1 MESFQTLFPC
11 DDCIEDFE
19 ASWIHKIVL
28 GILSRGLAEEL
39 HVSTRAEV
47 NVPDTRG
54 RSALSGSALRG
65 DHQAVSLLLEA
76 GADKNT
82 SEIDGNTP
90 LLFSTERGA
99 NSCMKLLL
107 KAGANATH
115 RSHKGRDALFKAL
128 ENHDNPHCI
137 KRLLAA
143 GISVDTRDS
152 HGASPLSWAALRNHV
167 RSIPVLLDCRAD
179 INLANQGGDTPLMES
194 LCFNSDDVLKLLLE
208 AGADYTKEV
217 SYGDPI
223 LHDVAIYGG
232 LRTIDVVRAAKLPGI
247 DINATNKKGKTALQ
261 LVQQREEK
269 PDGFVEAFQI
279 MLDAIRDQRFEGD
292 PGNGAVDNEISAA
305 QQDQSDN
312 PDTCEDFVDALEEQ
326 PPYVF

>member
-1 MESFQTLFPC
+1 MLKVGSCVPGINLGLQFSYSSAYEASWDITFPGSEDQAILESFQTLFPC

-19 ASWIHKIVL
+19 LSWIHRIVL

-39 HVSTRAEV
+39 HVSTGAEV

-82 SEIDGNTP
+82 SETDGNTP

-115 RSHKGRDALFKAL
+115 RHHKGRDALFKAL

-137 KRLLAA
+137 EPLLAA

-152 HGASPLSWAALRNHV
+152 HGASPS
-167 RSIPVLLDCRAD
+167 S
-179 INLANQGGDTPLMES
+179 
-194 LCFNSDDVLKLLLE
+194 
-208 AGADYTKEV
+208 
-217 SYGDPI
+217 
-223 LHDVAIYGG
+223 
-232 LRTIDVVRAAKLPGI
+232 
-247 DINATNKKGKTALQ
+247 
-261 LVQQREEK
+261 
-269 PDGFVEAFQI
+269 
-279 MLDAIRDQRFEGD
+279 
-292 PGNGAVDNEISAA
+292 
-305 QQDQSDN
+305 
-312 PDTCEDFVDALEEQ
+312 
-326 PPYVF
+326 